1 MYEFQIEISYLE
13 SH

>member
-13 SH
+13 RH